1 MTKINLVTDEL
12 MTRSTAK
19 NDVKTLQRLLSSNFG
34 NKTDLINMVEKR
46 SYYIEIQQERQKR
59 ETKKIEQART
69 TMMKINAAN

>member
-19 NDVKTLQRLLSSNFG
+19 NDVKTLQRLLSSNFA
-34 NKTDLINMVEKR
+34 NKTDLIDMVEKR

>member
-19 NDVKTLQRLLSSNFG
+19 NDVKTLQRLLSSNFA
-34 NKTDLINMVEKR
+34 NKTDLIDMVEKR

-59 ETKKIEQART
+59 ETKMIKEART
-69 TMMKINAAN
+69 RMMKINAAN

>member
-34 NKTDLINMVEKR
+34 NNTDLINIVEKR
-46 SYYIEIQQERQKR
+46 SNYIEMKQERQQR
-59 ETKKIEQART
+59 ETKRIEQART
-69 TMMKINAAN
+69 RMMKINAAN

>member
-19 NDVKTLQRLLSSNFG
+19 NDVKTLQRLLSSNFA
-34 NKTDLINMVEKR
+34 NKTDLIDMVEKR

-59 ETKKIEQART
+59 DTKMIKEART
-69 TMMKINAAN
+69 RMMKINAAN